1 MQRRTEKTMTRAQAA
16 DALGVSPQAVSY
28 YLENGMLGGFKT
40 EQGKWL
46 VKKED
51 VVKHKAT
58 IKEMTAEEGKLE
70 AALAETKE
78 RREAAERELEELRSN
93 ILGPLP
99 KAPVT
104 RGAMV
109 RFIATL
115 YEIGL
120 TADKTRER
128 DVSFVRD
135 FLLNNPSFREMSQKY
150 GISQDR
156 CRQLLIEAFD
166 KVAKNTAWICERT
179 QDYYLMTN
187 EVEQLRQ
194 LVRELKSDLAK
205 SNTAREEY
213 KRLAKENGHD
223 YDDYPVKVLGR
234 NVRTLPLTVRTI
246 NGILG
251 TGNNT
256 LGAFLCNVSC
266 MEEFKGY
273 RSVGRKTVTLLR
285 EYMDEHHL
293 VFKDPDEPLHSFY
306 ERLAAMG
313 AW

>member
-1 MQRRTEKTMTRAQAA
+1 MTRTQAA

-40 EQGKWL
+40 EQGKWM
-46 VKKED
+46 VSKAD
-51 VVKHKAT
+51 VVRYKDT
-58 IKEMTAEEGKLE
+58 IKEMVAEEGKLE

-78 RREAAERELEELRSN
+78 KREAAERELEGLRN
-93 ILGPLP
+93 EILGPLP
-99 KAPVT
+99 KAAVT

-109 RFIATL
+109 RFMASL

-120 TADKTRER
+120 TTDKTRER

-135 FLLNNPSFREMSQKY
+135 FLLNNPSFREMSQRY
-150 GISQDR
+150 GVSQDR
-156 CRQLLIEAFD
+156 CRQILTESFD
-166 KVAKNTAWICERT
+166 RVAKNTEWICGRT
-179 QDYYLMTN
+179 QNYYLMAN

-194 LVRELKSDLAK
+194 LVRDLKSELAK
-205 SNTAREEY
+205 CNAAREEY
-213 KRLAKENGHD
+213 KRLAKESGHD
-223 YDDYPVKVLGR
+223 YDDYPVKVLGK

-246 NGILG
+246 NGILA

-266 MEEFKGY
+266 MEEFQNY
-273 RSVGRKTVTLLR
+273 RAVGRKTVTLLR
-285 EYMDEHHL
+285 EYMTEHHL
-293 VFKDPDEPLHSFY
+293 AFKDPDEPLHSFY